1 MDGAWARIPDA
12 RYSRSMASRRA
23 SISDREHF
31 RAVAAANTPLG
42 DECLPSSLN
51 EVFERLEALRRR
63 LGPAATP
70 GVPGEDESELSA
82 HLWFLERREELRRRG
97 AKRA

>member
-1 MDGAWARIPDA
+1 
-12 RYSRSMASRRA
+12 MAPRRA
-23 SISDREHF
+23 STSDREHF

-42 DECLPSSLN
+42 DECLPSSLD
-51 EVFERLEALRRR
+51 EVFDRLEALRRR

-70 GVPGEDESELSA
+70 GVPGEDESELRA
-82 HLWFLERREELRRRG
+82 HLRFLERREELRRRG